1 MPRTK
6 REKTSGVANK
16 PARPKAGG
24 IGFLLSRAH
33 QGFRLRMSA
42 AIEGS
47 GLHLGQIA
55 ILGVL
60 AQTNNLSQKQLTR
73 LTGIEKSSMVIFI
86 DGLEAAGLVERL
98 RHPTDR
104 RAHVVHLA
112 DRALAKLAP
121 IGLRLREAEARNL
134 SVLNAA
140 EQETFAELLS
150 RVADHVSGHSGS

>member
-6 REKTSGVANK
+6 REKTSGVVDK
-16 PARPKAGG
+16 SVRLKAEG

-86 DGLEAAGLVERL
+86 DGLEAGGLVERL

-121 IGLRLREAEARNL
+121 IGLRLQEAEARNL
-134 SVLNAA
+134 SVLSAD
-140 EQETFAELLS
+140 ERETFAQLLS
-150 RVADHVSGHSGS
+150 RVADHVCGHPGS